1 MRGKSKQQV
10 TMFSLRTPEQLV
22 PKDHPLRRVKDMAD
36 AALTTLSPVFETMY
50 SRVGRPSIPPEQ
62 LLKATLLMAFYTVR
76 SERLF
81 CEQLGYNML
90 FRWFLDMSIE
100 EPPFDHSTFSLNRE
114 RLLEHDV
121 ARRFFMAVTHQASE
135 AGLMSKEHFSIDGSL
150 IDAWASVKSFR
161 KKDSDDDDVPPP
173 DDKGNPSVDFHGEK
187 RTNATHESKT
197 DPEAKLMRKGK
208 GKEAKLSYSLN
219 GLMENRNG
227 LLADLC
233 ILPADGHAER
243 DAALLMLDAAG
254 QEQRR
259 VTLAGD
265 KAYDTANFVAECR
278 ERLVTPHVA
287 QATDNRRSSAIDE
300 RTTRHK
306 GYEVSQ
312 RVRKRIEEAWGW
324 MKTVGGLRKTRFRG
338 KERTE
343 LAAYMVGAAYN
354 LIRMANLAA
363 A

>member
-1 MRGKSKQQV
+1 MRGKAKQQV

-36 AALTTLSPVFETMY
+36 AALATLSPVFEKMY

-62 LLKATLLMAFYTVR
+62 LLKATLLMALYTVR

-90 FRWFLDMSIE
+90 YRWFLDMGLE
-100 EPPFDHSTFSLNRE
+100 DAAFDHSTFSLNRE
-114 RLLEHDV
+114 RLLEHDI
-121 ARRFFMAVTHQASE
+121 ARQFFMAVTHQADQ
-135 AGLMSKEHFSIDGSL
+135 AGLMSHEHFTIDGSL

-161 KKDSDDDDVPPP
+161 KKDGDDDDNSPP
-173 DDKGNPSVDFHGEK
+173 DDKGNPSVDFHREK

-233 ILPADGHAER
+233 VLPADGYAER
-243 DAALLMLDAAG
+243 DAGLLMLDAA
-254 QEQRR
+254 ELESI
-259 VTLAGD
+259 TLGGD
-265 KAYDTANFVAECR
+265 KGYDTANFVAECR
-278 ERLVTPHVA
+278 ERSVTPHVA
-287 QATDNRRSSAIDE
+287 QTSDERRGSAIDG

-306 GYEVSQ
+306 GYEISQ
-312 RVRKRIEEAWGW
+312 CVRKKIEEVWGW
-324 MKTVGGLRKTRFRG
+324 MKTVGGFRKTRFRG
-338 KERTE
+338 RERTE

-354 LIRMANLAA
+354 LIRIANLAA